1 MFKPKM
7 SEKDR
12 KDAEADDITITKE
25 ENRTRGTPDKK
36 SELYKTR
43 ESPED

>member
-1 MFKPKM
+1 M
-7 SEKDR
+7 SKQDQKE
-12 KDAEADDITITKE
+12 AETDEITITKE
-25 ENRTRGTPDKK
+25 ENRARGTPDKK

>member
-1 MFKPKM
+1 M
-7 SEKDR
+7 SEWDR
-12 KDAEADDITITKE
+12 KEAEIDDITITKE
-25 ENRTRGTPDKK
+25 ENCTRGIPDKK